1 MTDELVIGLTF
12 LAPTLALFAWAVTR
26 KPERRDWVAER
37 HRQITRNGFKSRMG
51 VRQ

>member
-1 MTDELVIGLTF
+1 MNDGLIIGLTF

-37 HRQITRNGFKSRMG
+37 HRQITHRGLNSRDG
-51 VRQ
+51 IRS